1 MGYKINKS
9 DVYLIVLFYI
19 IGIAVTLN
27 GYDYSKGLKE
37 PIFDTLIY
45 IFFSFIVAYVIVF
58 KLFPYFFPRKQLVL
72 LFILTA
78 LFMSIAGVIETY
90 LYVWVE
96 DGSGTKYFQ
105 ALFKSTK
112 YWFWGISSSSEN
124 AGILIGVLLGKKFYD
139 AQVDIQKREKEKK
152 ENELRLLKS
161 QIDPHFLF
169 NNLNTVDFLIDTDPK
184 VAKEYLQKLSQ
195 LYRYLIRTKD
205 DEVVL
210 LEDEMEFARNYI
222 YLIEKRFGKAYQ
234 FVIHDEQNVQE
245 QFILPGA
252 LQTVIENVVKHNM
265 STTENPIVTDLII
278 TRDEVVVSNDLR
290 LKPNV
295 KTSNKTGLENLKS
308 RYAWLSEQEIVIT
321 TDEKFS
327 VILPLIN
334 QID

>member
-1 MGYKINKS
+1 MDFKLNKT
-9 DVYLIVLFYI
+9 DVYLLLLFYI
-19 IGIAVTLN
+19 IGVSVTMASFTLPEE
-27 GYDYSKGLKE
+27 LKE
-37 PIFDTLIY
+37 ALLDTSIY
-45 IFFSFIVAYVIVF
+45 VVFSFAVVYIIVF
-58 KLFPYFFPRKQLVL
+58 ILFPYYFPKKKILTLFFWTVL
-72 LFILTA
+72 LMA
-78 LFMSIAGVIETY
+78 VAGVLELY
-90 LYVWVE
+90 LYRWTE
-96 DGSGTKYFQ
+96 GSHIEFKEKY
-105 ALFKSTK
+105 LGSFKI
-112 YWFWGISSSSEN
+112 WLWGIQSTAQN
-124 AGILIGVLLGKKFYD
+124 AGVLLGVLLGKKFYD

-169 NNLNTVDFLIDTDPK
+169 NNLNTVDSLIDTDPK

-234 FVIHDEQNVQE
+234 FVIHDEKNVQE
-245 QFILPGA
+245 KFILPGA

-265 STTENPIVTDLII
+265 STAENPIITDLII
-278 TRDEVVVSNDLR
+278 TKDDVVVSNDLR

-295 KTSNKTGLENLKS
+295 KTSNKTGLDNLKA
-308 RYAWLSEQEIVIT
+308 RYAWLSEKKIVIT